1 MQVYQ
6 EKASLVNLG
15 HSTAECA
22 IVMIYDVYAGAQ
34 TPVSNI
40 INRQRKDKMN
50 GTLNPNLVG

>member
-1 MQVYQ
+1 M
-6 EKASLVNLG
+6 NLG

-40 INRQRKDKMN
+40 INRQRKEKMN